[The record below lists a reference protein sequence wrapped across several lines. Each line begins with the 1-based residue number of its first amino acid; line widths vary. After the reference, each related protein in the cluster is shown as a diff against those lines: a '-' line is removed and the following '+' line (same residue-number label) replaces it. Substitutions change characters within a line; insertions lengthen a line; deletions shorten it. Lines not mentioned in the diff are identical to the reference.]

1 MGQQLGSQVDEQA
14 EAPLET
20 VTVPVV
26 VDDFVEFLLAGAP
39 AKGEFRC
46 TDCGY
51 GAVIQRVLPVCPMCS
66 GEIWEARPANG
77 PRFVA

>member
-1 MGQQLGSQVDEQA
+1 MGRLGSQVDEEP
-14 EAPLET
+14 EAPREATAPAAL
-20 VTVPVV
+20 
-26 VDDFVEFLLAGAP
+26 VDDGFVEFALAGTR

-66 GEIWEARPANG
+66 GEIWEARPL
-77 PRFVA
+77 RR